1 MVSFADLRAAVA
13 RYRHGN
19 PATTSHRSPIPHAP
33 RLAVLL
39 LPALLAAA
47 ASAAAGQQAGRE
59 RPDPAGGSGLGIGLL
74 ATLDGPAPPD
84 PPAVLARDEQGR
96 VTARAVR
103 LDTPLELDGRLDEA
117 LYARVPPLTGFIQND
132 PVEGAPASERTEVW
146 IFFDDEQVY
155 LSARCWESR
164 PERMRAT
171 EMRRDNTNIAQD
183 DNLAWAFDTFYDRR
197 NGMLFEVNAAGGR
210 MDGQMTNE
218 GRTNFDWNPLWRVE
232 VGRFDGGWTVET
244 AMPFKSL
251 RYRPGPAQLWGFN
264 LRRRVRWKNELAYLR
279 PVPAALGPRGL
290 RPSLL
295 APLVGIEAP
304 PGSRNLEVKP
314 FAIADLTTDTAATP
328 PLRNAAA
335 GAAGI
340 DLKYGLT
347 QNLTADFTVNT
358 DFAQVEAD
366 EQQVNLTRFRLFFP
380 EKREFFLENRGTF
393 EFGGEGG
400 DTPILFH
407 SRQIGLQAG
416 RAIPVHAGARLT
428 GRVGDFD
435 VGLVQMRTG
444 SEDVS
449 GARVTDFSVVRVKRD
464 ILRASSIGV
473 LMTRRSV
480 SLRGPGDSGTYG
492 IDGGFSFLG
501 NLLVVDTYWAR
512 TATPGVVGSESSW
525 RANIEYDGDR
535 YGFQA
540 ERLVIGDEFRPEVGF
555 VRRRDMER
563 SLARARFSPRLLSVP
578 AIRKLSWSAGIDYI
592 ENLRGVLETREG
604 DAEFGVEFENSDR
617 LTVGY
622 ARTYER
628 LLEPFDITPD
638 ISIPPG
644 GYGFETYS
652 AELVLGPQR
661 VASGRVRLDHGA
673 FFSGRKTE
681 LAVTRGRMQLTRR
694 VSTEPTYA
702 YSLVNL
708 REGRFTTHLAGAR
721 LTFTVTPL
729 MFTSALIQYNT
740 SNSTAAANVRF
751 RWEYQ
756 PGSELFVVYN
766 EQRSDPLSVPR
777 LEPIRNRAVVVK
789 LTRLFRF

>member
-1 MVSFADLRAAVA
+1 MR
-13 RYRHGN
+13 
-19 PATTSHRSPIPHAP
+19 
-33 RLAVLL
+33 RLLFLL
-39 LPALLAAA
+39 LTPLLAGAGA
-47 ASAAAGQQAGRE
+47 GAAAAGQQ
-59 RPDPAGGSGLGIGLL
+59 PDPGAPRPSGGSGLGIGLL
-74 ATLDGPAPPD
+74 ATLDGPPAPA
-84 PPAVLARDEQGR
+84 PPAVMARDEQGR

-103 LDTPLELDGRLDEA
+103 LDAPLELDGRLDDPV
-117 LYARVPPLTGFIQND
+117 YARVPPLTGFIQND
-132 PVEGAPASERTEVW
+132 PLEGAPASERTEVW
-146 IFFDDEQVY
+146 IFFDGEQVY

-164 PERMRAT
+164 PDRMRAT

-197 NGMLFEVNAAGGR
+197 NGLLFEVNAAGGR
-210 MDGQMTNE
+210 MDGQMSNE

-264 LRRRVRWKNELAYLR
+264 LRRRVRWKNELSYLR

-328 PLRNAAA
+328 PLRNAAT
-335 GAAGI
+335 GDAGI
-340 DLKYGLT
+340 DLKYSLT

-400 DTPILFH
+400 DTPIVFH
-407 SRQIGLQAG
+407 SRQIGLQGG
-416 RAIPVHAGARLT
+416 RAVPVRAGARLT

-444 SEDVS
+444 EEPVS
-449 GARVTDFSVVRVKRD
+449 GARTTDFTVVRLKRD

-480 SLRGPGDSGTYG
+480 SLRGPGAGASYG
-492 IDGGFSFLG
+492 VDGGFSFLD
-501 NLLVVDTYWAR
+501 NQLVVDTYWAR
-512 TATPGVVGSESSW
+512 TATPGAAGEEASW
-525 RANIEYDGDR
+525 RANVEYDGDR
-535 YGFQA
+535 YGFEV
-540 ERLVIGDEFRPEVGF
+540 ERLVIGDDFRPELGF
-555 VRRRDMER
+555 VRRRDMAR
-563 SLARARFSPRLLSVP
+563 SLGRARFSPRLLSVP
-578 AIRKLSWSAGIDYI
+578 AIRKLSWSGGIDYI
-592 ENLRGVLETREG
+592 ENVRGVLETREG
-604 DAEFGVEFENSDR
+604 DAEFAVEFENSDR
-617 LTVGY
+617 LAIAY

-628 LLEPFDITPD
+628 LLEPFDITPE
-638 ISIPPG
+638 ISIPAG
-644 GYGFETYS
+644 SYDFETFS
-652 AELVLGPQR
+652 ATLVLGPQR

-681 LAVTRGRMQLTRR
+681 LAVTRGRTQLSRR

-702 YSLVNL
+702 FSLVDL

-721 LTFTVTPL
+721 VTFTVTPQ

-766 EQRSDPLSVPR
+766 EQRSTLLPQPH
-777 LEPIRNRAVVVK
+777 LEPFRNRAVVVK

>member
-1 MVSFADLRAAVA
+1 MR
-13 RYRHGN
+13 
-19 PATTSHRSPIPHAP
+19 
-33 RLAVLL
+33 RLPLLL
-39 LPALLAAA
+39 LPALLAAGPA
-47 ASAAAGQQAGRE
+47 LGQP
-59 RPDPAGGSGLGIGLL
+59 PDPDAARPSGGSGLGIGLL
-74 ATLDGPAPPD
+74 ATLDGPPPPD
-84 PPAVLARDEQGR
+84 PPAVLARDGEGR

-103 LDTPLELDGRLDEA
+103 LDAPLELDGRLDDA
-117 LYARVPPLTGFIQND
+117 VYARVPPLTGFIQND
-132 PVEGAPASERTEVW
+132 PEEGAPASERTEVW
-146 IFFDDEQVY
+146 IFFDGEQVY

-164 PERMRAT
+164 PDRMRAT

-210 MDGQMTNE
+210 MDGQMSNE
-218 GRTNFDWNPLWRVE
+218 GRTNFDWNPIWRVE
-232 VGRFDGGWTVET
+232 VARFDGGWTMET

-328 PLRNAAA
+328 PLRNATA
-335 GAAGI
+335 GDAGI

-416 RAIPVHAGARLT
+416 RAVPVRAGARLT

-435 VGLVQMRTG
+435 VGLIQMRTG
-444 SEDVS
+444 GEEVS
-449 GARVTDFSVVRVKRD
+449 GARTTDFTVVRLKRD

-480 SLRGPGDSGTYG
+480 SLQGPGAGGSYG
-492 IDGGFSFLG
+492 VDGGFSFLD
-501 NLLVVDTYWAR
+501 NQLVVDTYWAR
-512 TATPGVVGSESSW
+512 TATPGAAGEEASW
-525 RANIEYDGDR
+525 RANVEYDGDR
-535 YGFQA
+535 YGFEA
-540 ERLVIGDEFRPEVGF
+540 ERLVVGDDFRPELGF
-555 VRRRDMER
+555 VRRRDMAR
-563 SLARARFSPRLLSVP
+563 SLGRVRFSPRLLSVP
-578 AIRKLSWSAGIDYI
+578 AIRKLSWSGGIDYI

-604 DAEFGVEFENSDR
+604 DAEFAVEFENSDR
-617 LTVGY
+617 LAVAW

-628 LLEPFDITPD
+628 LLEPFDITPE
-638 ISIPPG
+638 ISIPAG
-644 GYGFETYS
+644 GYDFETLR

-681 LAVTRGRMQLTRR
+681 LAVSRGRMQLSRR
-694 VSTEPTYA
+694 VSTEPTWA
-702 YSLVNL
+702 FSLVDL

-721 LTFTVTPL
+721 VTFTVTPL

-740 SNSTAAANVRF
+740 SSNTAAANVRF

-766 EQRSDPLSVPR
+766 EQRSTLLPQPH
-777 LEPIRNRAVVVK
+777 LEAFRNRAVVVK

>member
-1 MVSFADLRAAVA
+1 MRRLR
-13 RYRHGN
+13 
-19 PATTSHRSPIPHAP
+19 
-33 RLAVLL
+33 LL
-39 LPALLAAA
+39 LLGMLLAAA
-47 ASAAAGQQAGRE
+47 SPALGQP
-59 RPDPAGGSGLGIGLL
+59 PDPQPDRPTGGSGLGIRVL
-74 ATLDGPAPPD
+74 AALDGPAPPA
-84 PPAVLARDEQGR
+84 PPAVMARDAEGR

-103 LDTPLELDGRLDEA
+103 LDGPLQLDGRLDDDI
-117 LYARVPPLTGFIQND
+117 YARVPAMSDFIQND

-164 PERMRAT
+164 PDRMRAT

-210 MDGQMTNE
+210 MDGQMSNE
-218 GRTNFDWNPLWRVE
+218 GRTNFDWNPIWRVE
-232 VGRFDGGWTVET
+232 VDRFDGGWTVET

-264 LRRRVRWKNELAYLR
+264 LRRRNRWKNELSYLR

-295 APLVGIEAP
+295 AALVGIEAP
-304 PGSRNLEVKP
+304 PGARNLEVKP
-314 FAIADLTTDTAATP
+314 YAIADLTTDTAATP
-328 PLRNAAA
+328 PLRNDGSAE
-335 GAAGI
+335 AGI
-340 DLKYGLT
+340 DLKYSLT

-400 DTPILFH
+400 DTPTLFH
-407 SRQIGLQAG
+407 SRQIGLQDG
-416 RAIPVHAGARLT
+416 RAVPVRAGARLT

-435 VGLVQMRTG
+435 VGLIQMRTG
-444 SEDVS
+444 DEEVS
-449 GARVTDFSVVRVKRD
+449 GARTADFTVVRLKRD

-473 LMTRRSV
+473 LMTQRSV
-480 SLRGPGDSGTYG
+480 SLQGPGRSGTYG
-492 IDGGFSFLG
+492 VDGGFSFLD
-501 NLLVVDTYWAR
+501 NQLVMDTYWAQ
-512 TATPGVVGSESSW
+512 TATPAAAGQESSW
-525 RANIEYDGDR
+525 RANVDYGGDR

-540 ERLVIGDEFRPEVGF
+540 ERLVIGDDFRPEVGF
-555 VRRRDMER
+555 VRRRDMAR
-563 SLARARFSPRLLSVP
+563 SLGRVRFSPRLLSVP
-578 AIRKLSWSAGIDYI
+578 SIRKLSWSGGIDYI
-592 ENLRGVLETREG
+592 ENVRGVLETREADG
-604 DAEFGVEFENSDR
+604 EFAVEFENSDR
-617 LTVGY
+617 LAVAY
-622 ARTYER
+622 RRTYER
-628 LLEPFDITPD
+628 LLEPFDITPE
-638 ISIPPG
+638 ISIPAG
-644 GYGFETYS
+644 SYDFETYS

-661 VASGRVRLDHGA
+661 VASGRVRLDHGP

-681 LAVTRGRMQLTRR
+681 LTATRGRLQLSRR

-702 YSLVNL
+702 FSLVDL

-721 LTFTVTPL
+721 VTFTVTPL
-729 MFTSALIQYNT
+729 MFTSALVQYNT
-740 SNSTAAANVRF
+740 SNNTAAANVRF

-766 EQRSDPLSVPR
+766 EQRSTLLPQPH
-777 LEPIRNRAVVVK
+777 LESQRNRALVVK

>member
-1 MVSFADLRAAVA
+1 MVKINRLFQFRGPVRPAAGPPLRANWYYSRISA
-13 RYRHGN
+13 RPSRGTDTGTRPRH
-19 PATTSHRSPIPHAP
+19 R
-33 RLAVLL
+33 
-39 LPALLAAA
+39 
-47 ASAAAGQQAGRE
+47 
-59 RPDPAGGSGLGIGLL
+59 IGLPSL
-74 ATLDGPAPPD
+74 TRPAWRPCCCPRCS
-84 PPAVLARDEQGR
+84 P
-96 VTARAVR
+96 
-103 LDTPLELDGRLDEA
+103 
-117 LYARVPPLTGFIQND
+117 PPLTGFIQND

-347 QNLTADFTVNT
+347 QNLTADFTLNT

-473 LMTRRSV
+473 LMTRRSA

-525 RANIEYDGDR
+525 RANVEYDGDR
-535 YGFQA
+535 YGF
-540 ERLVIGDEFRPEVGF
+540 
-555 VRRRDMER
+555 
-563 SLARARFSPRLLSVP
+563 
-578 AIRKLSWSAGIDYI
+578 
-592 ENLRGVLETREG
+592 
-604 DAEFGVEFENSDR
+604 
-617 LTVGY
+617 
-622 ARTYER
+622 
-628 LLEPFDITPD
+628 
-638 ISIPPG
+638 
-644 GYGFETYS
+644 ETYT

-708 REGRFTTHLAGAR
+708 REGRITTHLAGAR